1 AQRFGIPYPE
11 REPPA
16 RAREP
21 LSPAVEQVTKALD
34 EHGRVAALKAER
46 ARADQELAAARERL
60 RRLNGSME
68 RVRQASQGFDAALGR
83 VYRDPAAARARFTR
97 TAVEIGTERTVAV
110 LGAEPE
116 QFGPLK
122 TVERR
127 RALGLGVAHDDR
139 PARLAA
145 PSAAARARE
154 LAEAQHALGGLARGR
169 AGRPDTER

>member
-1 AQRFGIPYPE
+1 MSAS
-11 REPPA
+11 PPSKPSGHA
-16 RAREP
+16 LIRN
-21 LSPAVEQVTKALD
+21 SP
-34 EHGRVAALKAER
+34 R
-46 ARADQELAAARERL
+46 LA
-60 RRLNGSME
+60 
-68 RVRQASQGFDAALGR
+68 R
-83 VYRDPAAARARFTR
+83 VYRDPAAARVRFTR
-97 TAVEIGTERTVAV
+97 TAVGIGTERTVAV

-154 LAEAQHALGGLARGR
+154 LAEAQHALGALARGR
-169 AGRPDTER
+169 AG